1 MRNEKNENLDDKLII
16 SQIIKFESKIQ
27 EKLKQKIDEDS
38 IKIEEYFIINKSWIK
53 KYISLNQKEE
63 LFKDFIY
70 LILKK
75 ISFNPHKSFFINESK
90 KYEYY
95 NNIKL
100 IPKDI
105 VPNLSAIINVEN
117 NFILNKV
124 LIIESKIIL
133 INKKEDSL
141 EILNE
146 KYNPE
151 YLLDFGEN
159 KDIGI
164 EKIINIFIKEL
175 KLKIPDNSNA
185 NNIIFNYI
193 TSDNIIIKII
203 NLKIIVNKEQNISDK
218 LREENNMII
227 NKLWEEKY
235 KLKLVKNFDDIDKE
249 LKEKYQVQFNLNTEN
264 FNQKIK
270 NQIEEQ
276 NKIFTENYNKSVIK
290 LNNLKEE
297 DDEEEEKE
305 NEKKLEKININKKE
319 TNIEK
324 KIFNDYFVIIEKN
337 KKFDFRKIEDKD
349 KICSFVSP
357 ILFCLS
363 QITLLTQYFKENQE
377 MIELY
382 KFVENN
388 TLTNIFFDFLKR
400 LKNLDEDKIN
410 LPQKDI
416 FKENSNL
423 VFDFLFQ
430 NIDEN
435 SNIISSQGDI
445 LSEILRN
452 FQKEQDKYFQY
463 ISEEENII
471 ELNKD
476 KKYNIYNEQ
485 EMLQKFVDSH
495 ASESKNFIYNKF
507 HTIIKTSRLCKGCNK
522 CSYDYKSCLTLRI
535 PLIKSNS
542 LIGPIHPDYE
552 IYNALINRISLEEN
566 ISQLLSPS
574 YSSIK
579 KEFCQKCDKY
589 NEVNYNNNI
598 FALKEY
604 LIINIDRE
612 NDPKN
617 EMMFIYPEI
626 LDLRKQSKV
635 IINLY
640 QLIGVIC
647 KQIDEKND
655 NEENILTEN
664 AKYISYFKID
674 KSNKWIVFDE
684 NYKLSELNKNENVF
698 DFRGVSIL
706 IYSKID

>member
-1 MRNEKNENLDDKLII
+1 M
-16 SQIIKFESKIQ
+16 KI
-27 EKLKQKIDEDS
+27 
-38 IKIEEYFIINKSWIK
+38 
-53 KYISLNQKEE
+53 
-63 LFKDFIY
+63 
-70 LILKK
+70 
-75 ISFNPHKSFFINESK
+75 
-90 KYEYY
+90 
-95 NNIKL
+95 
-100 IPKDI
+100 
-105 VPNLSAIINVEN
+105 
-117 NFILNKV
+117 
-124 LIIESKIIL
+124 
-133 INKKEDSL
+133 
-141 EILNE
+141 
-146 KYNPE
+146 
-151 YLLDFGEN
+151 
-159 KDIGI
+159 
-164 EKIINIFIKEL
+164 
-175 KLKIPDNSNA
+175 
-185 NNIIFNYI
+185 
-193 TSDNIIIKII
+193 
-203 NLKIIVNKEQNISDK
+203 
-218 LREENNMII
+218 
-227 NKLWEEKY
+227 
-235 KLKLVKNFDDIDKE
+235 
-249 LKEKYQVQFNLNTEN
+249 
-264 FNQKIK
+264 
-270 NQIEEQ
+270 
-276 NKIFTENYNKSVIK
+276 
-290 LNNLKEE
+290 
-297 DDEEEEKE
+297 
-305 NEKKLEKININKKE
+305 
-319 TNIEK
+319 
-324 KIFNDYFVIIEKN
+324 
-337 KKFDFRKIEDKD
+337 
-349 KICSFVSP
+349 
-357 ILFCLS
+357 
-363 QITLLTQYFKENQE
+363 
-377 MIELY
+377 
-382 KFVENN
+382 
-388 TLTNIFFDFLKR
+388 
-400 LKNLDEDKIN
+400 
-410 LPQKDI
+410 
-416 FKENSNL
+416 
-423 VFDFLFQ
+423 
-430 NIDEN
+430 
-435 SNIISSQGDI
+435 IISSQGDI

-452 FQKEQDKYFQY
+452 FQNEQDKYFQY